1 MVAGLKSTLATEWAF
16 WTNFDFSGQI
26 NLIGLAPGQRNAA
39 KIFFNPKKSW
49 GKSCINSIRN
59 VLPQTSSLWASIFPF
74 FSVSSLLKLKKYF
87 FYLSKKQFLSFIYF
101 ISISYNLILF
111 LSPFVTFLLILSIL
125 NLLNF
130 FFSVSIL
137 VLVFLS
143 VILHDKKIILSVKK
157 KM

>member
-1 MVAGLKSTLATEWAF
+1 MQQKYFLT
-16 WTNFDFSGQI
+16 
-26 NLIGLAPGQRNAA
+26 
-39 KIFFNPKKSW
+39 PKKV
-49 GKSCINSIRN
+49 GEKVALIQLETSCLK
-59 VLPQTSSLWASIFPF
+59 LPVSGHLSLLF
-74 FSVSSLLKLKKYF
+74 FSLSSLLKLKKYF